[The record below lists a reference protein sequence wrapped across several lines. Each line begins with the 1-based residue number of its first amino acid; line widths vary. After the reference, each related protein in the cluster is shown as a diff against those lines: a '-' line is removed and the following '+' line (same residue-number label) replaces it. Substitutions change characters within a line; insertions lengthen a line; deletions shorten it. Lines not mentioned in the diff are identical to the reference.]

1 MISFRDQNTF
11 VTIIYIF
18 RLERCFNFLARPKTK
33 INKAYIHKKPCVNLL
48 TNETYILQYH
58 FLHRFNCSNSFNNSL
73 KCKLPEYLRS
83 TCRISSGCFNANDK
97 FSSLRKRK
105 RKRKKEKGRK
115 IGRVYFHLARS
126 IAEARVHT
134 DGVVQILDQ
143 RVITKKHS
151 KLLAHKLG

>member
-48 TNETYILQYH
+48 TNETYILQYY

-83 TCRISSGCFNANDK
+83 TCRISPAVAVLTRTTNFLLSGK
-97 FSSLRKRK
+97 GRG
-105 RKRKKEKGRK
+105 KGRK
-115 IGRVYFHLARS
+115 KKGGRSGGS
-126 IAEARVHT
+126 IF
-134 DGVVQILDQ
+134 I
-143 RVITKKHS
+143 
-151 KLLAHKLG
+151 

>member
-18 RLERCFNFLARPKTK
+18 RLERCFNFLARSKTK

-83 TCRISSGCFNANDK
+83 TCRISPAVAVLTRTIFFSPEKEEEKEERKREEDREGL
-97 FSSLRKRK
+97 FSSSTVNCR
-105 RKRKKEKGRK
+105 G
-115 IGRVYFHLARS
+115 
-126 IAEARVHT
+126 T
-134 DGVVQILDQ
+134 C
-143 RVITKKHS
+143 
-151 KLLAHKLG
+151 AHRRWRTVSFKFWTNVL